1 MKNEEIKMEKLLRE
15 LRKERCEL
23 AGKIN
28 RLTMFRKT
36 DEWKEL
42 TSTHKQLLDIQLEA
56 MKTYSEALTGR
67 CIEIQERMAEQET
80 VSKPEDN
87 KDEDEPRVIVI
98 NIKEFLEKIK
108 D

>member
-1 MKNEEIKMEKLLRE
+1 MKELLMK
-15 LRKERCEL
+15 LRKERMEL
-23 AGKIN
+23 TSKIN
-28 RLTMFRKT
+28 NLVRFRGT
-36 DEWKEL
+36 DEWNKL

>member
-1 MKNEEIKMEKLLRE
+1 MEKLLIK
-15 LRKERCEL
+15 LRKERMEL
-23 AGKIN
+23 TSKIN
-28 RLTMFRKT
+28 NLIQFRGT
-36 DEWKEL
+36 VEWHNL

-56 MKTYSEALTGR
+56 MKTYAEALTGR
-67 CIEIQERMAEQET
+67 CIEIQERMDEQEK

>member
-1 MKNEEIKMEKLLRE
+1 MEELLMK
-15 LRKERCEL
+15 LRKERMEL
-23 AGKIN
+23 TNKIN
-28 RLTMFRKT
+28 KLVKFRGT
-36 DEWKEL
+36 DEWNKL

-67 CIEIQERMAEQET
+67 CIEIQERAVKQET